1 MTPTRKKPARKVV
14 IVAGT
19 VAGVLVLALV
29 IFVVVQTRTV
39 TGKRHYT
46 RTRLLPLR
54 EWGFGTNA
62 RAQVPLAQV
71 PLGFPMLPGKPAMVE
86 YQGGSVTTLN
96 GPGGRK
102 MVLSSGGSSALSK
115 LTIRTAGRAGANDPA
130 AQVTVQT
137 RQPLTV
143 LMDKKDMKV
152 LAPGRS
158 AKYGFFAVESCDGVE
173 VR

>member
-39 TGKRHYT
+39 TGTRHYT

-62 RAQVPLAQV
+62 RAQVPLA
-71 PLGFPMLPGKPAMVE
+71 FPMLPGKPAVVE